1 MRFRSGERQ
10 LGGENGAAA
19 RTRRR
24 LAAATG
30 PGDPFVDPGLAKV
43 PLAAGLFG
51 IVRREAPAVVPH
63 FKAQY
68 LRAEVNVD
76 LDAAPVGVFDRIG
89 YGLAPDS
96 ERRILQ

>member
-1 MRFRSGERQ
+1 MVPPPGRAVVSQRPP
-10 LGGENGAAA
+10 A
-19 RTRRR
+19 R
-24 LAAATG
+24 ATLSLI
-30 PGDPFVDPGLAKV
+30 PGQAKV